1 MSNAKLM
8 LILRFLFVRNVFD
21 DDSNPFLTF
30 SCFFGFFLRTCFCV
44 SSCCL
49 CVVRIIS
56 LYKIS
61 FLEET
66 LGEFGSRMI
75 LIFASV
81 SSGILL
87 DIIVLI
93 EEENLPGC
101 LLKHS
106 REKTIRF
113 GKKSSKNIYKSN
125 PEE

>member
-44 SSCCL
+44 SI

-106 REKTIRF
+106 REKMIRF
-113 GKKSSKNIYKSN
+113 GKKSNKNIYKSN